1 VLKLFQR
8 QVADQIGV
16 NKASIGNW
24 ESNQSEPSVEYM
36 PAIIRFLGY
45 NPLPPKED
53 WASRLVQCRTILGLT
68 QKESA
73 HRMGVDPSTLAKWER
88 GERVPAGEYAAR
100 AERLLG
106 TVEAAC
112 APTTARLA

>member
-1 VLKLFQR
+1 VLKVLPR

-16 NKASIGNW
+16 NKASVANW
-24 ESNQSEPSVEYM
+24 ESDRSVPEVEYM

-45 NPLPPKED
+45 NPLPPKLD

-88 GERVPAGEYAAR
+88 GERAPIGEYVMR
-100 AERLLG
+100 AKRFLD

-112 APTTARLA
+112 APTSARLA

>member
-1 VLKLFQR
+1 VLKLLQR
-8 QVADQIGV
+8 QVAEQIGV

-24 ESNQSEPSVEYM
+24 ESNQSVPSVEYM

-88 GERVPAGEYAAR
+88 GKRMPMGEYAAR
-100 AERLLG
+100 AERFLA
-106 TVEAAC
+106 TVEVVSAL
-112 APTTARLA
+112 TTARLA

>member
-16 NKASIGNW
+16 NKASIANW
-24 ESNQSEPSVEYM
+24 ESNQSAPSVEYM

-53 WASRLVQCRTILGLT
+53 WAPRLVQCRTILGLT

-88 GERVPAGEYAAR
+88 GERVPAGKYAVR
-100 AERLLG
+100 AERLLNS
-106 TVEAAC
+106 VEAAW
-112 APTTARLA
+112 APTSARLA